1 MTLPPMLLGHVGA
14 PDLASI
20 GGDGP
25 DVDLEQHLAIALEHP
40 GAALA
45 DPVDDRGL
53 VAHGIF
59 VVGIGTKVFELH
71 TCGVHRDGAPLFLHG
86 SPKAGEVLSL
96 RRGLAAQVESLVV
109 IAASPTPAYSLL
121 LLLAPALAMAS
132 PPGAL
137 LLPDSVQRPSGT
149 GEASLGA
156 YYANI
161 DADGFRLGPAGALLT
176 LEAGTSNVCAAGA
189 SALGAPQGAID
200 DWAML
205 TTVWGRCSPIQL
217 EDNMLNVG
225 GFLFGGVA
233 WDFAGNFTG
242 VSMACLLY
250 TSPSP
255 RD

>member
-1 MTLPPMLLGHVGA
+1 M
-14 PDLASI
+14 
-20 GGDGP
+20 
-25 DVDLEQHLAIALEHP
+25 
-40 GAALA
+40 
-45 DPVDDRGL
+45 R
-53 VAHGIF
+53 
-59 VVGIGTKVFELH
+59 
-71 TCGVHRDGAPLFLHG
+71 
-86 SPKAGEVLSL
+86 
-96 RRGLAAQVESLVV
+96 
-109 IAASPTPAYSLL
+109 PAYSLL

-242 VSMACLLY
+242 VSMAGLSVEGGLEWLRGDLSMPLIPVLFEDPWFEPELY
-250 TSPSP
+250 KAFELGALFH

>member
-1 MTLPPMLLGHVGA
+1 M
-14 PDLASI
+14 
-20 GGDGP
+20 
-25 DVDLEQHLAIALEHP
+25 
-40 GAALA
+40 
-45 DPVDDRGL
+45 R
-53 VAHGIF
+53 
-59 VVGIGTKVFELH
+59 
-71 TCGVHRDGAPLFLHG
+71 
-86 SPKAGEVLSL
+86 
-96 RRGLAAQVESLVV
+96 
-109 IAASPTPAYSLL
+109 PAYSLL

-242 VSMACLLY
+242 VSMAGLSVEGGLEWLRGDLSMPLIPVLFEDPWFEPELY
-250 TSPSP
+250 KAFEVGATGIYEGHHLRLGVARLGPVLTYKWVVNGYSIEATGALWGGDPAGFL
-255 RD
+255 RVGYTY